1 MKRTLSVLLVIM
13 VSIATAVTLRAETDE
28 SKPLSAKQ
36 WQRAI
41 AIVGQ
46 NAALDGRYGHPESEF
61 PEEYMLDDLNKVYKS
76 SKWKKVYEYLKSKET
91 EGGNIEKIR
100 EIAKEYT
107 QPAGVVRK
115 LKEYIAS
122 HPESASN
129 TPPASPASA
138 SVDSEVPAT
147 QPVNTAT
154 IDAAPEEEMPA
165 TDSIAII
172 NATAGGSTSESHGGW
187 AMVLDVILLLMS
199 AAALYFAWI
208 TKKENA
214 ELKKELD
221 YKTNKLNSQFE
232 KFSKNITTDLNR
244 VTYLVNR
251 RRPTDI
257 DFDGGEKDGTEVA
270 YNGPKRLFLTKP
282 DANDYF
288 IRTTEVVEIGNSIF
302 ELSTNDGVTGT
313 FKVIDNP
320 EVHQFALMMPTENLV
335 RACTGKGIQ
344 ISNGKTRIVTDREGT
359 ARLENCRWHVA
370 VKAII
375 HYEAE
380 TNS

>member
-129 TPPASPASA
+129 TPPASAP
-138 SVDSEVPAT
+138 VDSEVPAT

-359 ARLENCRWHVA
+359 ARLENGRWHVA

-375 HYEAE
+375 HYEA
-380 TNS
+380 

>member
-138 SVDSEVPAT
+138 PVDSEVPAT

-257 DFDGGEKDGTEVA
+257 DFDGGEKDGAEVA

-359 ARLENCRWHVA
+359 ARLENGRWHVA

-375 HYEAE
+375 HYEA
-380 TNS
+380 

>member
-129 TPPASPASA
+129 TPPPSSA
-138 SVDSEVPAT
+138 PVDSEVPAT

-251 RRPTDI
+251 RRPTEI

-359 ARLENCRWHVA
+359 ARLENGRWHVA

-375 HYEAE
+375 HYEA
-380 TNS
+380 

>member
-129 TPPASPASA
+129 TPPPSPAP
-138 SVDSEVPAT
+138 VDSEVPAT

-359 ARLENCRWHVA
+359 ARLENGRWHVA

-375 HYEAE
+375 HYEA
-380 TNS
+380 

>member
-129 TPPASPASA
+129 TPPPSPAPA
-138 SVDSEVPAT
+138 DSEVPAT

-359 ARLENCRWHVA
+359 ARLENGRWHVA

-375 HYEAE
+375 HYEA
-380 TNS
+380 

>member
-1 MKRTLSVLLVIM
+1 MKRALSVFLVIM
-13 VSIATAVTLRAETDE
+13 VGIATAVTLWAQTDE
-28 SKPLSAKQ
+28 TKPLSAKQ
-36 WQRAI
+36 WKRAI

-46 NAALDGRYGHPESEF
+46 HAALDGRYGHPESEF
-61 PEEYMLDDLNKVYKS
+61 PAEYTLDDLNKVYKS
-76 SKWKKVYEYLKSKET
+76 SKWKKVYEYLKPKET

-115 LKEYIAS
+115 LNDYIAA

-129 TPPASPASA
+129 TPPPSPSP
-138 SVDSEVPAT
+138 VDSEVPAT
-147 QPVNTAT
+147 QPVKTAT
-154 IDAAPEEEMPA
+154 IDAASEEAMPA

-172 NATAGGSTSESHGGW
+172 NATADGNASESHSGW
-187 AMVLDVILLLMS
+187 AMVLDVILFLMS

-221 YKTNKLNSQFE
+221 YKTDKLNSQFE

-251 RRPTDI
+251 RRPVDI
-257 DFDGGEKDGTEVA
+257 EFDGGEKEGGEVV

-302 ELSTNDGVTGT
+302 ELATNDGVTGT

-359 ARLENCRWHVA
+359 ARCENGRWHVA

-375 HYEAE
+375 HYEA
-380 TNS
+380 

>member
-1 MKRTLSVLLVIM
+1 MTLTLSLLLVIID
-13 VSIATAVTLRAETDE
+13 SIATAVTLRAETDE
-28 SKPLSAKQ
+28 TIPLSAKQ

-129 TPPASPASA
+129 TPPASAP
-138 SVDSEVPAT
+138 VDSEVPAT

-187 AMVLDVILLLMS
+187 AIVLDVILLLMS

-359 ARLENCRWHVA
+359 ARLENGRWHVA

-375 HYEAE
+375 HYEA
-380 TNS
+380 

>member
-28 SKPLSAKQ
+28 SKPLSVKQ

-129 TPPASPASA
+129 TPPASPAP
-138 SVDSEVPAT
+138 VDSEVPAT

-344 ISNGKTRIVTDREGT
+344 ISNGKTSIVTDREGT
-359 ARLENCRWHVA
+359 ARLENGRWHVA

-375 HYEAE
+375 HYEA
-380 TNS
+380 

>member
-359 ARLENCRWHVA
+359 ARLENGRWHVA

-375 HYEAE
+375 HYEA
-380 TNS
+380 

>member
-257 DFDGGEKDGTEVA
+257 DFDGSEKEGVEAV

-359 ARLENCRWHVA
+359 ARLENGRWHVA

-375 HYEAE
+375 HYEA
-380 TNS
+380 

>member
-138 SVDSEVPAT
+138 PVDSEVPAT

-257 DFDGGEKDGTEVA
+257 DFDGGEKDGAEVA
-270 YNGPKRLFLTKP
+270 YNGPKRLYLTKP

-359 ARLENCRWHVA
+359 ARLENGRWHVA

-375 HYEAE
+375 HYEA
-380 TNS
+380 

>member
-138 SVDSEVPAT
+138 PVDSEVPAT

-344 ISNGKTRIVTDREGT
+344 ISNGKTRIGTDREGT
-359 ARLENCRWHVA
+359 ARLENGRWHVA

-375 HYEAE
+375 HYEA
-380 TNS
+380 

>member
-76 SKWKKVYEYLKSKET
+76 STWKKVYEYLKSKET

-129 TPPASPASA
+129 TPPASAP
-138 SVDSEVPAT
+138 VDSEVPAT

-359 ARLENCRWHVA
+359 ARLENGRWHVA

-375 HYEAE
+375 HYEA
-380 TNS
+380 

>member
-122 HPESASN
+122 HPESASY

-138 SVDSEVPAT
+138 PVDSEVPAT

-359 ARLENCRWHVA
+359 ARLENGRWHVA

-375 HYEAE
+375 HYEA
-380 TNS
+380 

>member
-138 SVDSEVPAT
+138 PVDSEVPAT

-257 DFDGGEKDGTEVA
+257 DFDGGEKDGTEAA
-270 YNGPKRLFLTKP
+270 YNGPKRLYLTKP

-359 ARLENCRWHVA
+359 ARLENGRWHVA

-375 HYEAE
+375 HYEA
-380 TNS
+380 

>member
-138 SVDSEVPAT
+138 TVDSEVPAT

-359 ARLENCRWHVA
+359 ARLENGRWHVA

-375 HYEAE
+375 HYEA
-380 TNS
+380 

>member
-138 SVDSEVPAT
+138 PVDSEVPAT

-187 AMVLDVILLLMS
+187 AMVLDVILRLMS

-359 ARLENCRWHVA
+359 ARFENGRWHVA

-375 HYEAE
+375 HYEA
-380 TNS
+380 

>member
-129 TPPASPASA
+129 PPPASPASA
-138 SVDSEVPAT
+138 PVDSEVPAT

-359 ARLENCRWHVA
+359 ARLENGRWHVA

-375 HYEAE
+375 HYEA
-380 TNS
+380 

>member
-129 TPPASPASA
+129 TPPALPAP
-138 SVDSEVPAT
+138 VDSEVPAT

-359 ARLENCRWHVA
+359 ARLENGRWHVA

-375 HYEAE
+375 HYEA
-380 TNS
+380 

>member
-1 MKRTLSVLLVIM
+1 MKRTLSVLLVVM

-138 SVDSEVPAT
+138 SVDSKVPAT

-359 ARLENCRWHVA
+359 ARLENGRWHVA

-375 HYEAE
+375 HYEA
-380 TNS
+380 

>member
-115 LKEYIAS
+115 LKEYIAN

-138 SVDSEVPAT
+138 PVDSEVPAT

-359 ARLENCRWHVA
+359 ARLENGRWHVA

-375 HYEAE
+375 HYEA
-380 TNS
+380 

>member
-138 SVDSEVPAT
+138 SVDSKVPAT

-257 DFDGGEKDGTEVA
+257 DFDGGEKDGAEAA

-359 ARLENCRWHVA
+359 ARLENGRWHVA

-375 HYEAE
+375 HYEA
-380 TNS
+380 

>member
-129 TPPASPASA
+129 TPPASPTSA

-359 ARLENCRWHVA
+359 ARLENGRWHVA

-375 HYEAE
+375 HYEA
-380 TNS
+380 

>member
-1 MKRTLSVLLVIM
+1 MKRTLSVLLVVM

-129 TPPASPASA
+129 TPPASAP
-138 SVDSEVPAT
+138 VDSEVPAT

-359 ARLENCRWHVA
+359 ARLENGRWHVA

-375 HYEAE
+375 HYEA
-380 TNS
+380 

>member
-129 TPPASPASA
+129 TPPASPAP
-138 SVDSEVPAT
+138 VDSEVPAT

-187 AMVLDVILLLMS
+187 AIVLDVILLLMS

-359 ARLENCRWHVA
+359 ARLENGRWHVA

-375 HYEAE
+375 HYEA
-380 TNS
+380 

>member
-129 TPPASPASA
+129 TPPPSPAPA
-138 SVDSEVPAT
+138 DSEVPAT

-270 YNGPKRLFLTKP
+270 YNGPKRLYLTKP

-359 ARLENCRWHVA
+359 ARLENGRWHVA

-375 HYEAE
+375 HY
-380 TNS
+380 

>member
-138 SVDSEVPAT
+138 PVDSEVPAT

-288 IRTTEVVEIGNSIF
+288 IRTTEVVEIGNSVF
-302 ELSTNDGVTGT
+302 ELTTNDGITGT

-344 ISNGKTRIVTDREGT
+344 ISNGKTRIVTYREGT
-359 ARLENCRWHVA
+359 ARLENGRWHVA

-375 HYEAE
+375 HYEA
-380 TNS
+380 

>member
-1 MKRTLSVLLVIM
+1 MKRALSLFLVVM
-13 VSIATAVTLRAETDE
+13 VSFATAVTLLAQTDE
-28 SKPLSAKQ
+28 TKPLSAQQ
-36 WQRAI
+36 WKRAI

-46 NAALDGRYGHPESEF
+46 HAALDGRYGHPESEF
-61 PEEYMLDDLNKVYKS
+61 PAEYTLDDLNKVYKS
-76 SKWKKVYEYLKSKET
+76 SKWKKVYEFLKTKEN

-115 LKEYIAS
+115 LNDYIQA
-122 HPESASN
+122 HPESAAKAQ
-129 TPPASPASA
+129 PAAPAEEKA
-138 SVDSEVPAT
+138 NEEMPAT
-147 QPVNTAT
+147 QPVNQAS
-154 IDAAPEEEMPA
+154 IDAAPEETLPV
-165 TDSIAII
+165 TDSIAVI
-172 NATAGGSTSESHGGW
+172 NASADGHKSESSSGW
-187 AMVLDVILLLMS
+187 AVVLDVILFLMS
-199 AAALYFAWI
+199 GAALYFAWV
-208 TKKENA
+208 TKKENT

-221 YKTNKLNSQFE
+221 YKTDKLNSQFE

-244 VTYLVNR
+244 VTYMVNR
-251 RRPTDI
+251 RRPSDI
-257 DFDGGEKDGTEVA
+257 DFDGGDREGGEVV
-270 YNGPKRLFLTKP
+270 YNGPKRIFLTKP

-288 IRTTEVVEIGNSIF
+288 IRSTEVVEIGNSIF
-302 ELSTNDGVTGT
+302 ELTTNDGITGT

-359 ARLENCRWHVA
+359 ARCDNGRWHVA

-375 HYEAE
+375 HYEA
-380 TNS
+380 

>member
-138 SVDSEVPAT
+138 LVDSEVPAT

-257 DFDGGEKDGTEVA
+257 DFDGGEKDGAEAA
-270 YNGPKRLFLTKP
+270 YNGPKRLYLTKP

-359 ARLENCRWHVA
+359 ARLENGRWHVA

-375 HYEAE
+375 HYEA
-380 TNS
+380 

>member
-138 SVDSEVPAT
+138 SVDSKVPAT

-187 AMVLDVILLLMS
+187 AIVLDVILLLMS

-359 ARLENCRWHVA
+359 ARLENGRWHVA

-375 HYEAE
+375 HYEA
-380 TNS
+380 

>member
-138 SVDSEVPAT
+138 PVDSEVPAT

-320 EVHQFALMMPTENLV
+320 EVHQFALMMRTENLV

-359 ARLENCRWHVA
+359 ARLENGRWHVA

-375 HYEAE
+375 HYEA
-380 TNS
+380 

>member
-129 TPPASPASA
+129 TPPASAP
-138 SVDSEVPAT
+138 VDSEVPAT

-187 AMVLDVILLLMS
+187 AIVLDVILLLMS

-359 ARLENCRWHVA
+359 ARLENGRWHVA

-375 HYEAE
+375 HYEA
-380 TNS
+380 

>member
-138 SVDSEVPAT
+138 SVDSKVPAT

-154 IDAAPEEEMPA
+154 IDAAPEEDMPA

-359 ARLENCRWHVA
+359 ARLENGRWHVA

-375 HYEAE
+375 HYEA
-380 TNS
+380 

>member
-138 SVDSEVPAT
+138 PVDSEVPAT

-251 RRPTDI
+251 RRPSDI

-359 ARLENCRWHVA
+359 ARLENGRWHVA

-375 HYEAE
+375 HYEA
-380 TNS
+380 

>member
-1 MKRTLSVLLVIM
+1 MKRTLAVLLVIM

-270 YNGPKRLFLTKP
+270 YNGPKRLYLTKP

-359 ARLENCRWHVA
+359 ARLENGRWHVA

-375 HYEAE
+375 HYEA
-380 TNS
+380 

>member
-100 EIAKEYT
+100 EIAKDYT

-122 HPESASN
+122 DPESASN

-138 SVDSEVPAT
+138 PVDSEVPAT

-359 ARLENCRWHVA
+359 ARLENGRWHVA

-375 HYEAE
+375 HYEA
-380 TNS
+380 

>member
-129 TPPASPASA
+129 TPPASPESA

-359 ARLENCRWHVA
+359 ARLENGRWHVA

-375 HYEAE
+375 HYEA
-380 TNS
+380 